1 MRVFTALALA
11 TVLAGCATSPPV
23 ASAGAATRLATAE
36 GFIDAFYS
44 FDRERLRKVLAHA
57 EGSQPQI
64 LFYQGWAQG
73 GGYAVLDRKP
83 CAPAGSDAIACPVTV
98 RDDLIAALGAGYWV
112 TDTFHLTFAGDRLTA
127 VRTSSDDPPEFELAL
142 EWINAERPAVMSGP
156 CTGFFAGGPTPQDC
170 VRAVVA
176 GFAEYRGTV
185 MSR

>member
-1 MRVFTALALA
+1 MRAIAVLALA
-11 TVLAGCATSPPV
+11 MVLTSCATTVP
-23 ASAGAATRLATAE
+23 SAGTTAPPRLATAE
-36 GFIDAFYS
+36 AFIDAFYS
-44 FDRERLRKVLAHA
+44 FDRERLRKVLADA

-83 CAPAGSDAIACPVTV
+83 CAPAGSDTIACPVTV
-98 RDDLIAALGAGYWV
+98 RDDLIAALGTGYWV

-156 CTGFFAGGPTPQDC
+156 CIGFFTGGPTPQDC

-176 GFAEYRGTV
+176 GFAEYRRTV